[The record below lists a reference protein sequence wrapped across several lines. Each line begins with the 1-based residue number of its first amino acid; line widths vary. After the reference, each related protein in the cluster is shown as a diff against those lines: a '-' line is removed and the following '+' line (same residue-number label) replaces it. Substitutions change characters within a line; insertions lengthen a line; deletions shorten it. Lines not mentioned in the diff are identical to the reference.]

1 MKKFQPMKKYTLSV
15 LLALIASLTFAQD
28 LSYYLPKGYTYN
40 PAIPT
45 PKQVLGY
52 EVGEW
57 HVTHDQLVIYMKAVA
72 EASDR
77 VIFEETGRSYE
88 KRPQTL
94 LTITAPAN
102 LAKLDQIK
110 AERAKL
116 REPGASVNIQNIPVV
131 MFMGYSVHGN
141 EPSGANASLLAAYH
155 FAAANE
161 IASELENII
170 LLLDPAINPD
180 GLNRFASWVNSH
192 KAYVMNGDPAQR
204 ELNEAWPRG
213 RTNHYWF
220 DLNRDWLPVQHPES
234 RNRVRV
240 FQSWLPN
247 IHLDFHE
254 MGTNSTFFFQPG
266 VEARVHPL
274 TPKKNFELT
283 SKIGTYHA
291 KALDEIGSLYFT
303 KENYDDFYYGKGSTY
318 PDVQGSIGILFE
330 QASSRG
336 HLQESANGMLSFP
349 FTIRNQ
355 FTANLSS
362 YQAAKEMRVELNQW
376 MKDFY
381 NEIKNETTADINKA
395 YIFGAKE
402 DDARSYHLADLILQ
416 HNIQVFALNENIT
429 VNGQEFKKETSY
441 IVPADQPQYR
451 LIKAMFET
459 RTTFEDSLFYDISAW
474 TYPMAFGLDYMALNS
489 RILNLASVR
498 QVEKNSL
505 QLAPGKV
512 LGEAGAYQYAME
524 WTDYYAPKAAYQL
537 LKAGF
542 LVRVTNAEFST
553 PEGKTFRR
561 GTILIDKGE
570 SGMDHAAFFAK
581 LQEIA
586 QFAHVDIHAISTGY
600 TTGINMGSTYISKL
614 ETPSVALLV
623 DGGVDSYEAG
633 EIWHLLDQRMQMP
646 VTLLPME
653 SVAGANLSRYN
664 VILMA
669 DGNYGRLGQSG
680 ANALKNWVSQGNTL
694 VAKGGALRW
703 LAQNEIGKFSF
714 REVQNAEKGLQKS
727 YADYENAT
735 GSKQTFGA
743 IFKGK
748 LDITHPVGYG
758 YTDSDIH
765 TFRNDNFFLEPSEN
779 PYANPLVYTANPL
792 ASGYL
797 HPSNLPGV
805 QESAVIRVSS
815 QGRGRI
821 IGFADNPNF
830 RAFWFGTNKLFMNS
844 IFFGQ
849 IISGGTAR

>member
-1 MKKFQPMKKYTLSV
+1 MRRFSLV
-15 LLALIASLTFAQD
+15 FLLALVANFSWAQD

-40 PAIPT
+40 PKVPT

-57 HVTHDQLVIYMKAVA
+57 HVTHDQLVTYMKAVA
-72 EASDR
+72 AASDR
-77 VIFEETGRSYE
+77 VKFEETGRSYE

-94 LTITAPAN
+94 LTITSPAN
-102 LAKLDQIK
+102 LGKLDQIK
-110 AERAKL
+110 ADRAKL
-116 REPGASVNIQNIPVV
+116 REPGASVNIQNMPVV

-141 EPSGANASLLAAYH
+141 EPSGANAALVAAYH

-161 IASELENII
+161 IATELENIV

-192 KAYVMNGDPAQR
+192 KAYIMNGDPAQR

-234 RNRVRV
+234 RNRVKV

-266 VEARVHPL
+266 VPSRVHPL

-283 SKIGTYHA
+283 EKIGTYHA
-291 KALDEIGSLYFT
+291 KALDQIGSLYYNQ
-303 KENYDDFYYGKGSTY
+303 ENYDDFYYGKGSTY

-381 NEIKNETTADINKA
+381 TEIKNETTADVNKA
-395 YIFGAKE
+395 YIFGAKQ
-402 DDARSYHLADLILQ
+402 DDARSFHLADLILQ
-416 HNIQVFALNENIT
+416 HDIKVFALKEDIT
-429 VNGQEFKKETSY
+429 VNGKQFKKETSY

-459 RTTFEDSLFYDISAW
+459 RTTFQDSLFYDISAW
-474 TYPMAFGLDYMALNS
+474 TYPMAFHLDFVALNS
-489 RILNLASVR
+489 KILNLASVS
-498 QVEKNSL
+498 QVDKNNFA
-505 QLAPGKV
+505 QAPGKV
-512 LGEAGAYQYAME
+512 IGQPGAYQYAME

-542 LVRVTNAEFST
+542 LVRVSNAEFST
-553 PEGKTFRR
+553 AEGKTFGR
-561 GTILIDKGE
+561 GTLLIDKGE
-570 SGMDHAAFFAK
+570 SGMDNQSFFAK
-581 LQEIA
+581 LHEIA
-586 QFAHVDIHAISTGY
+586 QGSNVDIHALTTGY
-600 TTGINMGSTYISKL
+600 TSGANLGSTFMAPLK
-614 ETPSVALLV
+614 TPTIALLV
-623 DGGVDSYEAG
+623 DGGVDSGEAG
-633 EIWHLLDQRMQMP
+633 EIWHLLDQRMKMP
-646 VTLLPME
+646 VTLLPLDA
-653 SVAGANLSRYN
+653 VASSNLARYN

-669 DGNYGRLGQSG
+669 DGSFSRLGQAG
-680 ANALKNWVSQGNTL
+680 AAALKNWVSQGNTL

-703 LAQNEIGKFSF
+703 LAQNEIGNFTF
-714 REVQNAEKGLQKS
+714 RTVDNEEKGLQKS
-727 YADYENAT
+727 YADFENAT

-743 IFKGK
+743 IFKAN
-748 LDITHPVGYG
+748 LDTTHPIGYG
-758 YTDSDIH
+758 YTEKEIY
-765 TFRNDNFFLEPSEN
+765 TFRNDNFFLEPSAN

-805 QESAVIRVSS
+805 KESAVIRVSG

-849 IISGGTAR
+849 VIDGGTTR

>member
-1 MKKFQPMKKYTLSV
+1 MKKYTLTV
-15 LLALIASLTFAQD
+15 LLALVTLLSFGQD

-40 PAIPT
+40 PAVPT
-45 PKQVLGY
+45 PKDVLGY

-57 HVTHDQLVIYMKAVA
+57 HVTHDQLVMYMKAVA
-72 EASDR
+72 AASDR
-77 VIFEETGRSYE
+77 VKFEETGRSYE

-94 LTITAPAN
+94 LTITSPSN
-102 LAKLDQIK
+102 LGKLDQIK

-116 REPGASVNIQNIPVV
+116 RVPGSSVDIQNMPVV

-141 EPSGANASLLAAYH
+141 EPSGANAALVAAYH

-161 IASELENII
+161 IAADLENIV

-234 RNRVRV
+234 RNRVKV

-266 VEARVHPL
+266 VPSRVHPL

-283 SKIGTYHA
+283 EKIGTYHA
-291 KALDEIGSLYFT
+291 KALDQIGSLYYNQ
-303 KENYDDFYYGKGSTY
+303 ENYDDFYYGKGSTY

-362 YQAAKEMRVELNQW
+362 FQAAKEMRVELNQW

-381 NEIKNETTADINKA
+381 TEIKNETTADVNKA

-416 HNIQVFALNENIT
+416 HDIKVFALNENIT
-429 VNGQEFKKETSY
+429 VNGKEFQKETSY

-459 RTTFEDSLFYDISAW
+459 RTTFQDSLFYDISAW
-474 TYPMAFGLDYMALNS
+474 TYPMAFHLDFMALNS
-489 RILNLASVR
+489 RILNLASVTEVNKSNFA
-498 QVEKNSL
+498 Q
-505 QLAPGKV
+505 APGKV
-512 LGEAGAYQYAME
+512 IGQAGAYQYALE

-542 LVRVTNAEFST
+542 LVRVSNTEFST
-553 PEGKTFRR
+553 AEGKTFGR

-570 SGMDHAAFFAK
+570 SELDNQAFFAK

-586 QFAHVDIHAISTGY
+586 QAAHVDIHALTTGY
-600 TTGINMGSTYISKL
+600 TAGANLGSTFM
-614 ETPSVALLV
+614 TPLKTPNVALLV
-623 DGGVDSYEAG
+623 DGGVDSGEAG
-633 EIWHLLDQRMQMP
+633 EIWHLLDQRMKMP
-646 VTLLPME
+646 VTLLPIDA
-653 SVAGANLSRYN
+653 VAGANLARYN

-669 DGNYGRLGQSG
+669 DGNYGRLGQAG
-680 ANALKNWVSQGNTL
+680 ATAIKNWVSQGNTL
-694 VAKGGALRW
+694 VAKGGAIRW
-703 LAQNEIGKFSF
+703 LIQNEIGNFALRS
-714 REVQNAEKGLQKS
+714 VDNSEKGLQKS
-727 YADYENAT
+727 YADFENAT
-735 GSKQTFGA
+735 GAKGTFGA
-743 IFKGK
+743 IFKAN
-748 LDITHPVGYG
+748 LDTTHPVGYG
-758 YTDSDIH
+758 YQEKEIF
-765 TFRNDNFFLEPSEN
+765 TFRNDNFFLEPSAN
-779 PYANPLVYTANPL
+779 PYANPLVYTADPL

-805 QESAVIRVSS
+805 KESAVIRISG

-821 IGFADNPNF
+821 IGFADNMNF
-830 RAFWFGTNKLFMNS
+830 RAFWFGTNKLFMNA

-849 IISGGTAR
+849 VIDGGTTR

>member
-1 MKKFQPMKKYTLSV
+1 MKKFTLSV
-15 LLALIASLTFAQD
+15 LLALVASLTFAQD

-57 HVTHDQLVIYMKAVA
+57 HVTHDQLVMYMKAVA
-72 EASDR
+72 AASDR

-94 LTITAPAN
+94 LTITSPSN
-102 LAKLDQIK
+102 LSKLDQIK
-110 AERAKL
+110 ADRAKL
-116 REPGASVNIQNIPVV
+116 REPGASVNIQNMPVV

-161 IASELENII
+161 IAGELENII

-291 KALDEIGSLYFT
+291 KALDQIGSLYFT

-336 HLQESANGMLSFP
+336 HLQESDNGMLSFP

-381 NEIKNETTADINKA
+381 NEIKNETTADVNKA

-402 DDARSYHLADLILQ
+402 DDARSFHLADLILQ
-416 HNIQVFALNENIT
+416 HNIKVFALNEDIT
-429 VNGQEFKKETSY
+429 VNGKEFKKETSY

-459 RTTFEDSLFYDISAW
+459 RTTFQDSLFYDISAW

-489 RILNLASVR
+489 RILNLASVK

-505 QLAPGKV
+505 AMAPGKV
-512 LGEAGAYQYAME
+512 IGTSGAYQYAME

-542 LVRVTNAEFST
+542 LVRVTNAEFTT

-570 SGMDHAAFFAK
+570 SGMDNAAFFSK

-600 TTGINMGSTYISKL
+600 TSGINMGSTYISKL
-614 ETPSVALLV
+614 DTPSIALLV

-646 VTLLPME
+646 VTLLPLE

-669 DGNYGRLGQSG
+669 DGNYGKLGQSG
-680 ANALKNWVSQGNTL
+680 ANALKAWVSQGNTL

-703 LAQNEIGKFSF
+703 LAQNEIGKFTF
-714 REVQNAEKGLQKS
+714 REIDSKEKGLQKS
-727 YADYENAT
+727 YADYENAS

-743 IFKGK
+743 IFQGK

-758 YTDSDIH
+758 YTDSGIF

-805 QESAVIRVSS
+805 KESAVIRISS

>member
-1 MKKFQPMKKYTLSV
+1 MKKYTLSV
-15 LLALIASLTFAQD
+15 LLALFITATFAQD
-28 LSYYLPKGYTYN
+28 LNYYLPKGYTYN

-57 HVTHDQLVIYMKAVA
+57 HVTHDQLVMYMKAVA

-94 LTITAPAN
+94 LTITSPRN
-102 LAKLDQIK
+102 LTKLDQIK
-110 AERAKL
+110 ADRAKL
-116 REPGASVNIQNIPVV
+116 RDPGATVNIQNMPVV

-141 EPSGANASLLAAYH
+141 EPSGANASLVAAYH

-161 IASELENII
+161 ISADLENIV

-192 KAYVMNGDPAQR
+192 KAYILNGDPAQR

-266 VEARVHPL
+266 VPSRMHPL
-274 TPKKNFELT
+274 TPAKNFELT
-283 SKIGTYHA
+283 EKIGTYHA
-291 KALDEIGSLYFT
+291 KALDQIGSLYYNQ
-303 KENYDDFYYGKGSTY
+303 ENYDDFYYGKGSTY

-381 NEIKNETTADINKA
+381 KGIKTETDADANKA
-395 YIFGAKE
+395 YIFGAKD
-402 DDARSYHLADLILQ
+402 DDARSFHLADLILQ
-416 HNIQVFALNENIT
+416 HDIKVFSLNENIT
-429 VNGQEFKKETSY
+429 INGQEFKKESSY

-459 RTTFEDSLFYDISAW
+459 RTSFQDSLFYDISAW
-474 TYPMAFGLDYMALNS
+474 TYPMAFDLDFMALNS
-489 RILNLASVR
+489 KILNLASVK
-498 QVEKNSL
+498 QVNKSDFSL
-505 QLAPGKV
+505 TPGKV
-512 LGEAGAYQYAME
+512 IGDAGAYQYALE

-542 LVRVTNAEFST
+542 LVRVSNAEFTT
-553 PEGKTFRR
+553 PEGKTFGR

-570 SGMDHAAFFAK
+570 TGMDNQAFFAK
-581 LQEIA
+581 LKEVA
-586 QFAHVDIHAISTGY
+586 LFAHVDIHAISTGY
-600 TTGINMGSTYISKL
+600 TSGVNMGSTFIAPLK
-614 ETPSVALLV
+614 TPQIALLV
-623 DGGVDSYEAG
+623 DGGVDSGEAG
-633 EIWHLLDQRMQMP
+633 EIWHLLDQRMHMP
-646 VTLLPME
+646 VTLLPVS
-653 SVAGANLSRYN
+653 SVTMTNLDRYN

-669 DGNYGRLGQSG
+669 DGNYNSLGKVG
-680 ANALKNWVSQGNTL
+680 AEKLKEWTSKGGTI
-694 VAKGGALRW
+694 VAKGGALRF
-703 LAQNEIGKFSF
+703 LAQNEIGNFTF
-714 REVQNAEKGLQKS
+714 RTVENQEKGLQKS
-727 YADYENAT
+727 YANFENAT
-735 GSKQTFGA
+735 GAKGTFGA
-743 IFKGK
+743 IFKAN
-748 LDITHPVGYG
+748 LDVTHPIGYG
-758 YTDSDIH
+758 YSKKEVY
-765 TFRNDNFFLEPSEN
+765 TFRNDNFFMEVSPN
-779 PYANPLVYTANPL
+779 PYANPLVYTDKPL

-797 HPSNLPGV
+797 HPSNLPGI
-805 QESAVIRVSS
+805 QNGSVIRISGV
-815 QGRGRI
+815 GRGRI
-821 IGFADNPNF
+821 VGFADNPNF

-849 IISGGTAR
+849 VIDGGTAR

>member
-1 MKKFQPMKKYTLSV
+1 MKKYTFAV
-15 LLALIASLTFAQD
+15 LLALFSTLSFAQD
-28 LSYYLPKGYTYN
+28 LSYYLPSGYTYN

-57 HVTHDQLVIYMKAVA
+57 HVTHDQLVMYMKAVA

-94 LTITAPAN
+94 LTITSPSN
-102 LAKLDQIK
+102 LTKLDQIK
-110 AERAKL
+110 AERVKL
-116 REPGASVNIQNIPVV
+116 RDPAASLAIDKMPVV
-131 MFMGYSVHGN
+131 MYMGYSVHGN

-161 IASELENII
+161 ISADLDNII

-192 KAYVMNGDPAQR
+192 KAFNMNGDPAGR
-204 ELNEAWPRG
+204 EYNEAWPRG

-266 VEARVHPL
+266 VPARMHPL
-274 TPKKNFELT
+274 TPAKNFELT
-283 SKIGTYHA
+283 EKIGTYHA
-291 KALDEIGSLYFT
+291 KALDAIGSLYYNQ
-303 KENYDDFYYGKGSTY
+303 ENYDDFYYGKGSTY

-381 NEIKNETTADINKA
+381 KGIKTETDTDTNKA
-395 YIFGAKE
+395 YIFGAKD
-402 DDARSYHLADLILQ
+402 DDARSFHLADLILQ
-416 HNIQVFALNENIT
+416 HDIKVFALNENIT
-429 VNGQEFKKETSY
+429 LNGQEFKKETSY

-459 RTTFEDSLFYDISAW
+459 RTTFQDSLFYDISAW
-474 TYPMAFGLDYMALNS
+474 TYPMAFHLDFMALNS
-489 RILNLASVR
+489 RILNLASVK
-498 QVEKNSL
+498 QIDKSNFE
-505 QLAPGKV
+505 LAPGQV
-512 LGEAGAYQYAME
+512 IGEAGAYQYAME
-524 WTDYYAPKAAYQL
+524 WTDYYAPKAAYKL

-542 LVRVTNAEFST
+542 LVRVSNAEFTT
-553 PEGKTFRR
+553 PEGKKFGR

-570 SGMDHAAFFAK
+570 TGLDNQAFFAK
-581 LQEIA
+581 LQEVA
-586 QFAHVDIHAISTGY
+586 TSAHVDIHAISTGY
-600 TTGINMGSTYISKL
+600 TGGANMGSTFMAPLK
-614 ETPSVALLV
+614 TPQIALLV
-623 DGGVDSYEAG
+623 DGGVDSGEAG

-646 VTLLPME
+646 VTLLPVG
-653 SVAGANLSRYN
+653 SVTSVNLDRYN

-669 DGNYGRLGQSG
+669 DGNYNSLGKMG
-680 ANALKNWVSQGNTL
+680 AEKLKDWTSKGGTL
-694 VAKGGALRW
+694 VAKGGALRF
-703 LAQNEIGKFSF
+703 LSANEIGNFTF
-714 REVQNAEKGLQKS
+714 RTVDNAEKGVQKS
-727 YADYENAT
+727 YANFENAT
-735 GSKQTFGA
+735 GAKGTFGA
-743 IFKGK
+743 IFKAN
-748 LDITHPVGYG
+748 LDVTHPIGYG
-758 YTDSDIH
+758 YSQKEIY
-765 TFRNDNFFLEPSEN
+765 TFRNDNFFMEVSPN
-779 PYANPLVYTANPL
+779 PYANPLVYTADPL

-797 HPSNLPGV
+797 HPSNLPGI
-805 QESAVIRVSS
+805 QNGSVIRISGV
-815 QGRGRI
+815 GRGRI
-821 IGFADNPNF
+821 VGFADNPNF

-849 IISGGTAR
+849 VIDGATAR

>member
-1 MKKFQPMKKYTLSV
+1 MKRSLILLCLTLLYS
-15 LLALIASLTFAQD
+15 ASYAQVD
-28 LSYYLPKGYTYN
+28 MSYYLPEGYTYN
-40 PAIPT
+40 PDIPT
-45 PKQVLGY
+45 PKEVLGY

-57 HVTHDQLVIYMKAVA
+57 HVTHDQLVMYMKAVA

-94 LTITAPAN
+94 LTITSPEN
-102 LAKLDQIK
+102 LGRLDQIK
-110 AERAKL
+110 ADRKKL
-116 REPGASVNIQNIPVV
+116 RLPNASVDIASMPVV

-161 IASELENII
+161 IESELENIV

-192 KAYVMNGDPAQR
+192 KAYNLNGDPNGR
-204 ELNEAWPRG
+204 EYNEAWPRG

-234 RNRVRV
+234 RNRVKV
-240 FQSWLPN
+240 YQSWLPN

-266 VEARVHPL
+266 EPSRTHPL
-274 TPKKNFELT
+274 TPERNFELT
-283 SKIGTYHA
+283 EKIGRYHA
-291 KALDEIGSLYFT
+291 KALDKIGSLYYNQ
-303 KENYDDFYYGKGSTY
+303 ENYDDFYYGKGSTY

-362 YQAAKEMRVELNQW
+362 YEAAKEMRVELNQF

-381 NEIKNETTADINKA
+381 TEIKNETDADVNKA
-395 YIFGAKE
+395 YIFGSAE
-402 DDARSYHLADLILQ
+402 DDARSFHLADLILQ
-416 HNIQVFALNENIT
+416 HDIKVYSLKEDIS
-429 VNGQEFKKETSY
+429 VNGRQFKSENSY

-459 RTTFEDSLFYDISAW
+459 RTEFQDSLFYDISAW
-474 TYPMAFGLDYMALNS
+474 TYPMAFNLDYMALNS
-489 RILNLASVR
+489 RILNLANVEEITKEDFSLVPG
-498 QVEKNSL
+498 QV
-505 QLAPGKV
+505 V
-512 LGEAGAYQYAME
+512 GEAGAYQYAME

-537 LKAGF
+537 LEEGF
-542 LVRVTNAEFST
+542 RVRVANAPFST
-553 PEGKTFRR
+553 PEGKEFGR

-570 SGMDHAAFFAK
+570 TSHSDQAFFQK

-586 QFAHVDIHAISTGY
+586 RQSTVDIHAISTGY
-600 TTGINMGSTYISKL
+600 TAGINMGSTFISPL
-614 ETPSVALLV
+614 TTPKIALLV

-633 EIWHLLDQRMQMP
+633 EIWHLLDQRYEMP
-646 VTLLPME
+646 VTLLPMDRVSS
-653 SVAGANLSRYN
+653 SVIDRYN
-664 VILMA
+664 VILMP
-669 DGNYGRLGQSG
+669 DGRYNGLGKSG
-680 ANALKNWVSQGNTL
+680 AEAIKTWVSRGNTL
-694 VAKGGALRW
+694 IAKGGALRW
-703 LAQNEIGKFSF
+703 LAQSEIADIKFRS
-714 REVQNAEKGLQKS
+714 VDNDEKGLQKP
-727 YADYENAT
+727 YEIYRDAT
-735 GSKQTFGA
+735 GAKVTGGA
-743 IFKGK
+743 IFNAK
-748 LDITHPVGYG
+748 LDLTHPIGYG
-758 YTDSDIH
+758 YTDSAIH
-765 TFRNDNFFLEPSEN
+765 TFRNDNLFVEPSTN
-779 PYANPLVYTANPL
+779 PYANPLVYTDSPL

-797 HPSNLPGV
+797 HPSNVPGL
-805 QESAVIRVSS
+805 QNGSVIQVAGVGGGRVVA
-815 QGRGRI
+815 
-821 IGFADNPNF
+821 FADNMNF
-830 RAFWFGTNKLFMNS
+830 RAFWFGTNKLYMNA

-849 IISGGTAR
+849 VINGGTTR

>member
-1 MKKFQPMKKYTLSV
+1 MNKYTLAV
-15 LLALIASLTFAQD
+15 LLALLTTLTFGQD

-40 PAIPT
+40 PTIPT

-52 EVGEW
+52 EIGEW
-57 HVTHDQLVIYMKAVA
+57 HVTHDQLVMYMKAVA

-88 KRPQTL
+88 RRPQTL
-94 LTITAPAN
+94 LTITSPTN
-102 LAKLDQIK
+102 LTKLDQIK

-116 REPGASVNIQNIPVV
+116 RDPDASVSIDKMPVV

-141 EPSGANASLLAAYH
+141 EPSGANASLVAAYH

-161 IASELENII
+161 ISADLENII

-192 KAYVMNGDPAQR
+192 KAFTMNGDPEGR
-204 ELNEAWPRG
+204 EYNEAWPRG

-234 RNRVRV
+234 RNRVKV

-266 VEARVHPL
+266 VPARMHPL
-274 TPKKNFELT
+274 TPDKNFELT
-283 SKIGTYHA
+283 EKIGTYHA
-291 KALDEIGSLYFT
+291 KALDQIGSLYYNQ
-303 KENYDDFYYGKGSTY
+303 ENYDDFYYGKGSTY

-381 NEIKNETTADINKA
+381 TGIKTETDADVNKA

-402 DDARSYHLADLILQ
+402 DDARSFHLADLILQ
-416 HNIQVFALNENIT
+416 HDIKVFSLNETIT
-429 VNGQEFKKETSY
+429 VNGKEFKKETSY

-459 RTTFEDSLFYDISAW
+459 RTTFQDSLFYDISAW
-474 TYPMAFGLDYMALNS
+474 TYPMAFHLDYMALNS
-489 RILNLASVR
+489 KILNLANVK
-498 QVEKNSL
+498 QVDKSNFAL
-505 QLAPGKV
+505 TPGKV
-512 LGEAGAYQYAME
+512 VGNAGAYQYAME

-542 LVRVTNAEFST
+542 LVRVSNKEFST
-553 PEGKTFRR
+553 AAGKIYGR
-561 GTILIDKGE
+561 GTLLIDKGD
-570 SGMDHAAFFAK
+570 SGLDNQAFFAK

-586 QFAHVDIHAISTGY
+586 AEAHVDIHGLTTGY
-600 TTGINMGSTYISKL
+600 TSGANLGSTFMAPLK
-614 ETPSVALLV
+614 TPQIALLV
-623 DGGVDSYEAG
+623 DGGVDSGEAG
-633 EIWHLLDQRMQMP
+633 EIWHLLDQRMKMP
-646 VTLLPME
+646 VTLIPVG
-653 SVAGANLSRYN
+653 SISNANLDRYN

-669 DGNYGRLGQSG
+669 DGNYNSLGKAG
-680 ANALKNWVSQGNTL
+680 AEKLKEWTSKGGTL
-694 VAKGGALRW
+694 VAKGGALRY
-703 LAQNEIGKFSF
+703 LSQNEIGNFTF
-714 REVQNAEKGLQKS
+714 RTVDNAEKGLQKS
-727 YADYENAT
+727 YADFENAT
-735 GSKQTFGA
+735 GAKGTFGA
-743 IFKGK
+743 IFKAN
-748 LDITHPVGYG
+748 LDTTHPIGYG
-758 YTDSDIH
+758 YSEKEIY
-765 TFRNDNFFLEPSEN
+765 TFRNDNFFMEVSPN
-779 PYANPLVYTANPL
+779 PYANPLVYTADPL

-797 HPSNLPGV
+797 HPSNLPGI
-805 QESAVIRVSS
+805 QNGSVIRISRVGS
-815 QGRGRI
+815 GRI
-821 IGFADNPNF
+821 VGFADNPNF

-849 IISGGTAR
+849 VIDVATAR

>member
-1 MKKFQPMKKYTLSV
+1 MKKYLFAV
-15 LLALIASLTFAQD
+15 LLALITSLSFAQD
-28 LSYYLPKGYTYN
+28 LSYYLPQGYTYN

-57 HVTHDQLVIYMKAVA
+57 HVTHDQLVMYMKAVA
-72 EASDR
+72 ETSDR

-94 LTITAPAN
+94 LTITSPAN
-102 LAKLDQIK
+102 LTKLDQIK
-110 AERAKL
+110 ADRAKL
-116 REPGASVNIQNIPVV
+116 RDPSATVAVQNMPVV

-141 EPSGANASLLAAYH
+141 EPSGANAALVAAYH

-161 IASELENII
+161 ISADLENIV

-192 KAYVMNGDPAQR
+192 KAYNLNGDPAQR

-234 RNRVRV
+234 RNRVKV

-266 VEARVHPL
+266 VPARMHPL
-274 TPKKNFELT
+274 TPAKNFELT
-283 SKIGTYHA
+283 EKIGTYHA
-291 KALDEIGSLYFT
+291 KALDQIGSLYYNQ
-303 KENYDDFYYGKGSTY
+303 ENYDDFYYGKGSTY

-336 HLQESANGMLSFP
+336 HLQESSNGMLSFP

-362 YQAAKEMRVELNQW
+362 FQAAKEMRVELNQW

-381 NEIKNETTADINKA
+381 TEIKKETDADVNKA
-395 YIFGAKE
+395 YIFGAKN
-402 DDARSYHLADLILQ
+402 DDARSFHLADLILQ
-416 HNIQVFALNENIT
+416 HDIKVFALKEDIT
-429 VNGQEFKKETSY
+429 VNGQQYKKETSY

-459 RTTFEDSLFYDISAW
+459 RTTFQDSLFYDISAW
-474 TYPMAFGLDYMALNS
+474 TYPMAFHLDFMALNS
-489 RILNLASVR
+489 KILNLASVQ
-498 QVEKNSL
+498 QVDKNSFK
-505 QLAPGKV
+505 LAPGKV
-512 LGEAGAYQYAME
+512 IGNAGAYQYAME
-524 WTDYYAPKAAYQL
+524 WTDYYSPKAAYQL

-542 LVRVTNAEFST
+542 LVRVANTEFST
-553 PEGKTFRR
+553 SEGKTFGR

-570 SGMDHAAFFAK
+570 SGLDDQAFFAK

-586 QFAHVDIHAISTGY
+586 IAAHVDIHALTTGY
-600 TTGINMGSTYISKL
+600 TGGANLGSTFM
-614 ETPSVALLV
+614 TPLQTPQIALLV
-623 DGGVDSYEAG
+623 DGGVDSGEAG

-646 VTLLPME
+646 VTLLPVG
-653 SVAGANLSRYN
+653 SVTMANLDRYN

-669 DGNYGRLGQSG
+669 DGSYNSLGKPG
-680 ANALKNWVSQGNTL
+680 ADKLKEWTSKGGTL

-703 LAQNEIGKFSF
+703 LAQNEIGNFTF
-714 REVQNAEKGLQKS
+714 RTVDNAEKGVQKS
-727 YADYENAT
+727 YADFENAT
-735 GSKQTFGA
+735 GAKGTFGA
-743 IFKGK
+743 IFKAN
-748 LDITHPVGYG
+748 LDVTHPIGYG
-758 YTDSDIH
+758 YSDKEIY
-765 TFRNDNFFLEPSEN
+765 TFRNDNFFMEVSPN
-779 PYANPLVYTANPL
+779 PYANPLVYTENPL

-797 HPSNLPGV
+797 HPSNLAGI
-805 QESAVIRVSS
+805 QNGSVIRISGV
-815 QGRGRI
+815 GRGRI
-821 IGFADNPNF
+821 VGFADNPNF

-849 IISGGTAR
+849 VIDGGTAR

>member
-1 MKKFQPMKKYTLSV
+1 MKKYTLTV
-15 LLALIASLTFAQD
+15 LLALVTLLSFGQD

-40 PAIPT
+40 PAVPT
-45 PKQVLGY
+45 PKDVLGY

-57 HVTHDQLVIYMKAVA
+57 HVTHDQLVMYMKAVA
-72 EASDR
+72 AASDR
-77 VIFEETGRSYE
+77 VKFEETGRSYE

-94 LTITAPAN
+94 LTITSPAN
-102 LAKLDQIK
+102 LGKLDQIK

-116 REPGASVNIQNIPVV
+116 RVPGSSVDIQNMPVV

-141 EPSGANASLLAAYH
+141 EPSGANAALVAAYH

-161 IASELENII
+161 IAADLENIV

-234 RNRVRV
+234 RNRVKV

-266 VEARVHPL
+266 VPSRVHPL

-283 SKIGTYHA
+283 EKIGTYHA
-291 KALDEIGSLYFT
+291 KALDQIGSLYYNQ
-303 KENYDDFYYGKGSTY
+303 ENYDDFYYGKGSTY

-362 YQAAKEMRVELNQW
+362 FQAAKEMRVELNQW

-381 NEIKNETTADINKA
+381 TEIKNETTADVNKA

-416 HNIQVFALNENIT
+416 HDIKVFALNENIT
-429 VNGQEFKKETSY
+429 VNGKEFQKETSY

-459 RTTFEDSLFYDISAW
+459 RTTFQDSLFYDISAW
-474 TYPMAFGLDYMALNS
+474 TYPMAFHLDFMALNS
-489 RILNLASVR
+489 RILNLASVTEVNKSNFA
-498 QVEKNSL
+498 Q
-505 QLAPGKV
+505 APGKV
-512 LGEAGAYQYAME
+512 IGQAGAYQYALE

-542 LVRVTNAEFST
+542 LVRVSNTEFST
-553 PEGKTFRR
+553 AEGKTFGR

-570 SGMDHAAFFAK
+570 SELDNQAFFAK

-586 QFAHVDIHAISTGY
+586 QAAHVDIHALTTGY
-600 TTGINMGSTYISKL
+600 TAGANLGSTFM
-614 ETPSVALLV
+614 TPLKTPNVALLV
-623 DGGVDSYEAG
+623 DGGVDSGEAG
-633 EIWHLLDQRMQMP
+633 EIWHLLDQRMKMP
-646 VTLLPME
+646 ITLLPIDA
-653 SVAGANLSRYN
+653 VAGANLARYN

-669 DGNYGRLGQSG
+669 DGNYGRLGQAG
-680 ANALKNWVSQGNTL
+680 ATAIKNWVSQGNTL
-694 VAKGGALRW
+694 VAKGGAIRW
-703 LAQNEIGKFSF
+703 LIQNEIGNFALRS
-714 REVQNAEKGLQKS
+714 VDNSEKGLQKS
-727 YADYENAT
+727 YADFENAT
-735 GSKQTFGA
+735 GAKGTFGA
-743 IFKGK
+743 IFKAN
-748 LDITHPVGYG
+748 LDTTHPVGYG
-758 YTDSDIH
+758 YQEKEIF
-765 TFRNDNFFLEPSEN
+765 TFRNDNFFLEPSAN
-779 PYANPLVYTANPL
+779 PYANPLVYTADPL

-805 QESAVIRVSS
+805 KESAVIRVSG

-821 IGFADNPNF
+821 IGFADNMNF
-830 RAFWFGTNKLFMNS
+830 RAFWFGTNKLFMNA

-849 IISGGTAR
+849 VIDGGTTR

>member
-1 MKKFQPMKKYTLSV
+1 MKKFIFSV
-15 LLALIASLTFAQD
+15 LLALFTSLTFAQD

-57 HVTHDQLVIYMKAVA
+57 HVTHDQLVMYMKAVA

-94 LTITAPAN
+94 LTITSPNN
-102 LAKLDQIK
+102 LTKLDQIK
-110 AERAKL
+110 AERTKL
-116 REPGASVNIQNIPVV
+116 RIPGESVAIEKMPVV

-141 EPSGANASLLAAYH
+141 EPSGANASLVAAYH

-161 IASELENII
+161 IAAELEDII

-192 KAYVMNGDPAQR
+192 KAYIMNGDPAQR

-266 VEARVHPL
+266 VPSRMHPL
-274 TPKKNFELT
+274 TPDKNFELT
-283 SKIGTYHA
+283 EKIGTYHA
-291 KALDEIGSLYFT
+291 KALDQIGSLYYNQ
-303 KENYDDFYYGKGSTY
+303 ENYDDFYYGKGSTY

-349 FTIRNQ
+349 FTIKNQ

-381 NEIKNETTADINKA
+381 SEIKTETTADVNKA
-395 YIFGAKE
+395 YIFGAKN

-416 HNIQVFALNENIT
+416 HDIKVFALNENIT

-459 RTTFEDSLFYDISAW
+459 RTIFKDSLFYDISAW
-474 TYPMAFGLDYMALNS
+474 TYPMAFDLDYMALNS
-489 RILNLASVR
+489 KILNLASVK
-498 QVEKNSL
+498 QVDKSDFT
-505 QLAPGKV
+505 LAPGNV
-512 LGEAGAYQYAME
+512 IGNAGAYQYALE

-542 LVRVTNAEFST
+542 LVRVSNTEFTTAERKIY
-553 PEGKTFRR
+553 GR

-570 SGMDHAAFFAK
+570 SGLDDQAFFAK
-581 LQEIA
+581 LNEIA
-586 QFAHVDIHAISTGY
+586 KEAHVDIHALTTGY
-600 TTGINMGSTYISKL
+600 TAGANLGSTFIVPLK
-614 ETPSVALLV
+614 TPQVALLV
-623 DGGVDSYEAG
+623 DGGVDSGEAG
-633 EIWHLLDQRMQMP
+633 EIWHLLDQRMKMP
-646 VTLLPME
+646 VTLLPVS
-653 SVAGANLSRYN
+653 SVNNANLDRYN
-664 VILMA
+664 VILMT
-669 DGNYGRLGQSG
+669 DGNYNSLGKMG
-680 ANALKNWVSQGNTL
+680 AEKLKEWTSKGGTL
-694 VAKGGALRW
+694 VAKGGALRF
-703 LAQNEIGKFSF
+703 LAQNEIGNFTF
-714 REVQNAEKGLQKS
+714 RTVDNSEKGLQKS
-727 YADYENAT
+727 YADFENAT
-735 GSKQTFGA
+735 GAKGTFGA
-743 IFKGK
+743 IFKAN
-748 LDITHPVGYG
+748 LDTTHPIGYG
-758 YTDSDIH
+758 YSKKELY
-765 TFRNDNFFLEPSEN
+765 TFRNDNFFMEVSPN
-779 PYANPLVYTANPL
+779 PYANPLVYTADPL

-797 HPSNLPGV
+797 HPSNLPGI
-805 QESAVIRVSS
+805 QNGSVIRVSGV
-815 QGRGRI
+815 GRGRI

-849 IISGGTAR
+849 VIDGGTAR

>member
-1 MKKFQPMKKYTLSV
+1 MKKYTLTV
-15 LLALIASLTFAQD
+15 LLALVTLLSFGQD

-40 PAIPT
+40 PAVPT
-45 PKQVLGY
+45 PKDVLGY

-57 HVTHDQLVIYMKAVA
+57 HVTHDQLVMYMKAVA
-72 EASDR
+72 AASDR
-77 VIFEETGRSYE
+77 VKFEETGRSYE

-94 LTITAPAN
+94 LTITSPAN
-102 LAKLDQIK
+102 LGKLDQIK

-116 REPGASVNIQNIPVV
+116 RVPGSSVDIQNMSVV

-141 EPSGANASLLAAYH
+141 EPSGANAALVAAYH

-161 IASELENII
+161 IAADLENIV

-234 RNRVRV
+234 RNRVKV

-266 VEARVHPL
+266 VPSRVHPL

-283 SKIGTYHA
+283 EKIGTYHA
-291 KALDEIGSLYFT
+291 KALDQIGSLYYNQ
-303 KENYDDFYYGKGSTY
+303 ENYDDFYYGKGSTY

-362 YQAAKEMRVELNQW
+362 FQAAKEMRVELNQW

-381 NEIKNETTADINKA
+381 TEIKNETTADVNKA

-416 HNIQVFALNENIT
+416 HDIKVFALNENIT
-429 VNGQEFKKETSY
+429 VNGKEFQKETSY

-459 RTTFEDSLFYDISAW
+459 RTTFQDSLFYDISAW
-474 TYPMAFGLDYMALNS
+474 TYPMAFHLDFMALNS
-489 RILNLASVR
+489 RILNLASVTEVNKSNFA
-498 QVEKNSL
+498 Q
-505 QLAPGKV
+505 APGKV
-512 LGEAGAYQYAME
+512 IGQAGAYQYALE

-542 LVRVTNAEFST
+542 LVRVSNTEFST
-553 PEGKTFRR
+553 AEGKTFGR

-570 SGMDHAAFFAK
+570 SELDNQAFFAK

-586 QFAHVDIHAISTGY
+586 QAAHVDIHALTTGY
-600 TTGINMGSTYISKL
+600 TAGANLGSTFM
-614 ETPSVALLV
+614 TPLKTPNVALLV
-623 DGGVDSYEAG
+623 DGGVDSGEAG
-633 EIWHLLDQRMQMP
+633 EIWHLLDQRMKMP
-646 VTLLPME
+646 ITLLPIDA
-653 SVAGANLSRYN
+653 VAGANLARYN

-669 DGNYGRLGQSG
+669 DGNYGRLGQAG
-680 ANALKNWVSQGNTL
+680 ATAIKNWVSQGNTL
-694 VAKGGALRW
+694 VAKGGAIRW
-703 LAQNEIGKFSF
+703 LIQNEIGNFALRS
-714 REVQNAEKGLQKS
+714 VDNSEKGLQKS
-727 YADYENAT
+727 YADFENAT
-735 GSKQTFGA
+735 GAKGTFGA
-743 IFKGK
+743 IFKAN
-748 LDITHPVGYG
+748 LDTTHPVGYG
-758 YTDSDIH
+758 YQEKEIF
-765 TFRNDNFFLEPSEN
+765 TFRNDNFFLEPSAN
-779 PYANPLVYTANPL
+779 PYANPLVYTADPL

-805 QESAVIRVSS
+805 KESAVIRVSG

-821 IGFADNPNF
+821 IGFADNMNF
-830 RAFWFGTNKLFMNS
+830 RAFWFGTNKLFMNA

-849 IISGGTAR
+849 VIDGGTTR

>member
-1 MKKFQPMKKYTLSV
+1 MKKYTLAV
-15 LLALIASLTFAQD
+15 LLALFATLTFAQD
-28 LSYYLPKGYTYN
+28 LSYYLPQGYTYN
-40 PAIPT
+40 PAVPT

-57 HVTHDQLVIYMKAVA
+57 HVTHDQLVSYMKAVA

-77 VIFEETGRSYE
+77 VVFEETGRSYE
-88 KRPQTL
+88 RRPQTL
-94 LTITAPAN
+94 LTITSPAN
-102 LAKLDQIK
+102 LGKLDQIK

-116 REPGASVNIQNIPVV
+116 RNPGASVSIENMPVV
-131 MFMGYSVHGN
+131 MYMGYSVHGN
-141 EPSGANASLLAAYH
+141 EPSGANAALVAAYH

-161 IASELENII
+161 IAADLENMV

-234 RNRVRV
+234 RNRVKV
-240 FQSWLPN
+240 FQAWLPN

-266 VEARVHPL
+266 VPARMHPL
-274 TPKKNFELT
+274 TPAKNFELT
-283 SKIGTYHA
+283 EKIGTYHA
-291 KALDEIGSLYFT
+291 KALDQIGSLYYNQ
-303 KENYDDFYYGKGSTY
+303 ENYDDFYYGKGSTY

-336 HLQESANGMLSFP
+336 HLAESVNGMLSFP

-381 NEIKNETTADINKA
+381 TEIKNETTADVNKA

-402 DDARSYHLADLILQ
+402 DEARSWHLADLILQ
-416 HNIQVFALNENIT
+416 HDIKVFAMNEDIT
-429 VNGQEFKKETSY
+429 VNGQQFKKESSY

-459 RTTFEDSLFYDISAW
+459 RTTFQDSLFYDISAW
-474 TYPMAFGLDYMALNS
+474 TYPMAFHLDFMALNS
-489 RILNLASVR
+489 KILNLASVT
-498 QVEKNSL
+498 QVNKANFA
-505 QLAPGKV
+505 LAPGKMV
-512 LGEAGAYQYAME
+512 GSAGAYQYALE
-524 WTDYYAPKAAYQL
+524 WTDYYSPKAAYQL

-542 LVRVTNAEFST
+542 LVRVANTEFTT
-553 PEGKTFRR
+553 PEGKTFGR

-570 SGMDHAAFFAK
+570 SGLDNQAFFTK
-581 LQEIA
+581 LEEIA
-586 QFAHVDIHAISTGY
+586 KSANVDIHAISTGY
-600 TTGINMGSTYISKL
+600 TGGANMGSTFMAPLK
-614 ETPSVALLV
+614 TPQIALLV
-623 DGGVDSYEAG
+623 DGGVDSGEAG
-633 EIWHLLDQRMQMP
+633 EIWHLLDQRMKMP
-646 VTLLPME
+646 VTLLPVG
-653 SVAGANLSRYN
+653 SVGMANLDRYN

-669 DGNYGRLGQSG
+669 DGNYGSLGKSG
-680 ANALKNWVSQGNTL
+680 AEKLKEWTSKGGTL
-694 VAKGGALRW
+694 VAKGGALRF
-703 LAQNEIGKFSF
+703 LAQNEIGSF
-714 REVQNAEKGLQKS
+714 TFRTVENEEKGIQKS
-727 YADYENAT
+727 YADFENAT
-735 GSKQTFGA
+735 GAKGTFGA
-743 IFKGK
+743 IFKAN
-748 LDITHPVGYG
+748 LDLTHPIGYG
-758 YTDSDIH
+758 YTEKEIF
-765 TFRNDNFFLEPSEN
+765 TFRNDNFFMEVSPN
-779 PYANPLVYTANPL
+779 PYANPLVYTADPL

-797 HPSNLPGV
+797 HPSNLSGI
-805 QESAVIRVSS
+805 QNGNVIRVSRVGS
-815 QGRGRI
+815 GRI

-849 IISGGTAR
+849 VIDGGTAR

>member
-1 MKKFQPMKKYTLSV
+1 MRRFSFV
-15 LLALIASLTFAQD
+15 FLLALLANLSWAQD

-40 PAIPT
+40 PSVPT

-57 HVTHDQLVIYMKAVA
+57 HVTHDQLVMYMKAVA
-72 EASDR
+72 AASDR
-77 VIFEETGRSYE
+77 VKFEETGRSYE

-94 LTITAPAN
+94 LTITSPSN
-102 LAKLDQIK
+102 LGKLDQIK

-116 REPGASVNIQNIPVV
+116 REPGSSVNIQNMPVV

-161 IASELENII
+161 IAADLENIV

-234 RNRVRV
+234 RNRVKV

-266 VEARVHPL
+266 VPSRVHPL

-283 SKIGTYHA
+283 EKIGTYHA
-291 KALDEIGSLYFT
+291 KALDQIGSLYYNQ
-303 KENYDDFYYGKGSTY
+303 ENYDDFYYGKGSTY

-381 NEIKNETTADINKA
+381 TEIKNETTADVNKA

-402 DDARSYHLADLILQ
+402 DDARSFHLADLILQ
-416 HNIQVFALNENIT
+416 HDIKVFALKEDIT
-429 VNGQEFKKETSY
+429 VNGKQFKKESSY

-459 RTTFEDSLFYDISAW
+459 RTTFQDSLFYDISAW
-474 TYPMAFGLDYMALNS
+474 TYPMAFHLDFMALNS
-489 RILNLASVR
+489 RILNLASVT
-498 QVEKNSL
+498 QVDKNTFA
-505 QLAPGKV
+505 QAPGKV
-512 LGEAGAYQYAME
+512 IGEAGAYQYALE

-542 LVRVTNAEFST
+542 LVRVSNAEFST
-553 PEGKTFRR
+553 AEGKTFGR
-561 GTILIDKGE
+561 GTLLIDKGE
-570 SGMDHAAFFAK
+570 SGMDNQAFFAK
-581 LQEIA
+581 LREIA
-586 QFAHVDIHAISTGY
+586 LGSHVDIHALTTGY
-600 TTGINMGSTYISKL
+600 TGGANLGSTFMAPLK
-614 ETPSVALLV
+614 TPNVALLV
-623 DGGVDSYEAG
+623 DGGVDSGEAG
-633 EIWHLLDQRMQMP
+633 EIWHLLDQRMKMP
-646 VTLLPME
+646 VTLLPLDAV
-653 SVAGANLSRYN
+653 SGANLSRYN

-669 DGNYGRLGQSG
+669 DGNYGRLGQAG
-680 ANALKNWVSQGNTL
+680 ATAIKNWVSQGNTL

-703 LAQNEIGKFSF
+703 LAQNEIGNFTF
-714 REVQNAEKGLQKS
+714 RTVDNAEKGLQKN
-727 YADYENAT
+727 YADFENAT

-743 IFKGK
+743 IFKAN
-748 LDITHPVGYG
+748 LDTTHPIGYG
-758 YTDSDIH
+758 YSEKEIY
-765 TFRNDNFFLEPSEN
+765 TFRNDNFFLEPSAN

-805 QESAVIRVSS
+805 KESAVIRVAG

-849 IISGGTAR
+849 VIDGGTTR

>member
-1 MKKFQPMKKYTLSV
+1 MKKYTFAV
-15 LLALIASLTFAQD
+15 LLALFSSLSFAQD
-28 LSYYLPKGYTYN
+28 LSYYLPSGYTYN

-45 PKQVLGY
+45 PKQILGY

-57 HVTHDQLVIYMKAVA
+57 HVTHDQLVMYMKAVA

-94 LTITAPAN
+94 LTITSPSN
-102 LAKLDQIK
+102 LSKLDQIK
-110 AERAKL
+110 AERVKL
-116 REPGASVNIQNIPVV
+116 RDPGASLAIDKMPVV
-131 MFMGYSVHGN
+131 MYMGYSVHGN

-161 IASELENII
+161 ISADLDNII

-192 KAYVMNGDPAQR
+192 KAFNMNGDAAGR
-204 ELNEAWPRG
+204 EYNEAWPRG

-266 VEARVHPL
+266 VPARMHPL
-274 TPKKNFELT
+274 TPAKNFELT
-283 SKIGTYHA
+283 EKIGTYHA
-291 KALDEIGSLYFT
+291 KALDQIGSLYYNQ
-303 KENYDDFYYGKGSTY
+303 ENYDDFYYGKGSTY

-381 NEIKNETTADINKA
+381 KGIKTETDTDTNKA
-395 YIFGAKE
+395 YIFGAKD
-402 DDARSYHLADLILQ
+402 DDARSFHLADLILQ
-416 HNIQVFALNENIT
+416 HDIKVFALNENIT
-429 VNGQEFKKETSY
+429 LNGQEFKKETSY

-459 RTTFEDSLFYDISAW
+459 RTTFQDSLFYDISAW
-474 TYPMAFGLDYMALNS
+474 TYPMAFHLDFMALNS
-489 RILNLASVR
+489 RILNLASV
-498 QVEKNSL
+498 KLIDKANFK
-505 QLAPGKV
+505 LAPGQV
-512 LGEAGAYQYAME
+512 IGEAGAYQYAME

-542 LVRVTNAEFST
+542 LVRVSNAEFT
-553 PEGKTFRR
+553 TTEGKKFGR

-570 SGMDHAAFFAK
+570 TGMNNQAFFAK
-581 LQEIA
+581 LQEVA
-586 QFAHVDIHAISTGY
+586 KSAHVDIHAISTGY
-600 TTGINMGSTYISKL
+600 TGGANLGSTFM
-614 ETPSVALLV
+614 TPLKTPQIALLV
-623 DGGVDSYEAG
+623 DGGVDSGEAG

-646 VTLLPME
+646 VTLLPVG
-653 SVAGANLSRYN
+653 SVTSVNLDRYN

-669 DGNYGRLGQSG
+669 DGSYNSLGKMG
-680 ANALKNWVSQGNTL
+680 AEKLKEWTSKGGTL
-694 VAKGGALRW
+694 VAKGGALRF
-703 LAQNEIGKFSF
+703 LAANEIGNFTF
-714 REVQNAEKGLQKS
+714 RTVDNAEKGVQKS
-727 YADYENAT
+727 YANFENAT
-735 GSKQTFGA
+735 GAKGTFGA
-743 IFKGK
+743 IFKAN
-748 LDITHPVGYG
+748 LDVTHPIGYG
-758 YTDSDIH
+758 YSQKEIY
-765 TFRNDNFFLEPSEN
+765 TFRNDNFFMEVSPN
-779 PYANPLVYTANPL
+779 PYANPLVYTADPL

-797 HPSNLPGV
+797 HPSNLPGI
-805 QESAVIRVSS
+805 QNGSVIRISGV
-815 QGRGRI
+815 GRGRI
-821 IGFADNPNF
+821 VGFADNPNF

-849 IISGGTAR
+849 VIDGGTAR

>member
-1 MKKFQPMKKYTLSV
+1 MKKIIAVL
-15 LLALIASLTFAQD
+15 LLALISQFTVAQD

-40 PAIPT
+40 SKVPT

-57 HVTHDQLVIYMKAVA
+57 HVTHDQLVMYMKAVA
-72 EASDR
+72 AASDR
-77 VIFEETGRSYE
+77 VKFEETGRSYE

-94 LTITAPAN
+94 LTISAPAN

-110 AERAKL
+110 ADRAKL
-116 REPGASVNIQNIPVV
+116 RDPAATVNIANMPVV
-131 MFMGYSVHGN
+131 LFMGYSVHGN
-141 EPSGANASLLAAYH
+141 EPSGANAALLAAYH

-161 IASELENII
+161 IEADLKDMV

-192 KAYVMNGDPAQR
+192 KAYNMNGDPAQR

-247 IHLDFHE
+247 VHLDFHE
-254 MGTNSTFFFQPG
+254 MGSNSTFFFQPG
-266 VEARVHPL
+266 VPSRVHPL
-274 TPKKNFELT
+274 TPTKNFELT
-283 SKIGTYHA
+283 EKIGTYHA
-291 KALDEIGSLYFT
+291 KALDKIGSLYYNQ
-303 KENYDDFYYGKGSTY
+303 ENYDDFYYGKGSTY
-318 PDVQGSIGILFE
+318 PDVQGSVGILFE

-336 HLQESANGMLSFP
+336 HLQETDNGMLSFP

-362 YQAAKEMRVELNQW
+362 YQATKEMRVELNQW

-381 NEIKNETTADINKA
+381 SDIKKETDADINKA

-402 DDARSYHLADLILQ
+402 EDARSYHLADLILQ
-416 HNIQVFALNENIT
+416 HDIKLFSLKEDLVI
-429 VNGQEFKKETSY
+429 NGKQFKKENSY

-459 RTTFEDSLFYDISAW
+459 RTTFQDSLFYDISAW
-474 TYPMAFGLDYMALNS
+474 TYPMAFGVDFMALNS
-489 RILNLASVR
+489 RIVNLANVSPVDKASFA
-498 QVEKNSL
+498 Q
-505 QLAPGKV
+505 APGKV
-512 LGEAGAYQYAME
+512 IGAAGAYQYAME
-524 WTDYYAPKAAYQL
+524 WNDYYAPKAAYKL
-537 LKAGF
+537 LKAGL
-542 LVRVTNAEFST
+542 LVRVATKEFST
-553 PEGKTFRR
+553 ADGKTFGR
-561 GTILIDKGE
+561 GTLLIDKGE
-570 SGMDHAAFFAK
+570 SGLDAQAFFSK
-581 LQEIA
+581 LEEVA
-586 QFAHVDIHAISTGY
+586 QFAYVDIHALTTGY
-600 TTGINMGSTYISKL
+600 TQGANLGSTFML
-614 ETPSVALLV
+614 PLNTPTIALLV
-623 DGGVDSYEAG
+623 DGGVDSGEAG

-646 VTLLPME
+646 VTLLPLE
-653 SVAGANLSRYN
+653 SVSSSNLDRYS

-669 DGNYGRLGQSG
+669 DGSYGQLGQSG
-680 ANALKNWVSQGNTL
+680 AAAIKTWVSKGNTL

-703 LAQNEIGKFSF
+703 LAQNEIGNFTF
-714 REVQNAEKGLQKS
+714 RKVDNAEKGLQKN
-727 YADYENAT
+727 YADFENAT
-735 GSKQTFGA
+735 GAKQTFGA
-743 IFKGK
+743 IFKST
-748 LDITHPVGYG
+748 LDTTHPIGYG
-758 YTDSDIH
+758 YTSSELF
-765 TFRNDNFFLEPSEN
+765 TFRNDNFFLEPSAN
-779 PYANPLVYTANPL
+779 PYSNPLVYTANPL

-805 QESAVIRVSS
+805 QQSAVIRIAG

-821 IGFADNPNF
+821 VGFADNPNF

-849 IISGGTAR
+849 VIDGGTAR

>member
-1 MKKFQPMKKYTLSV
+1 MKKYTLTV
-15 LLALIASLTFAQD
+15 LLALVTLLSFGQD

-40 PAIPT
+40 PAVPT
-45 PKQVLGY
+45 PKDVLGY

-57 HVTHDQLVIYMKAVA
+57 HVTHDQLVMYMKAVA
-72 EASDR
+72 AASDR
-77 VIFEETGRSYE
+77 VKFEETGRSYE

-94 LTITAPAN
+94 LTITSPSN
-102 LAKLDQIK
+102 LGKLDQIK

-116 REPGASVNIQNIPVV
+116 RVPGSSVDIQNMPVV
-131 MFMGYSVHGN
+131 MFMGYSIHGN
-141 EPSGANASLLAAYH
+141 EPSGANAALVAAYH

-161 IASELENII
+161 IAADLENIV

-234 RNRVRV
+234 RNRVKV

-266 VEARVHPL
+266 VPSRVHPL

-283 SKIGTYHA
+283 EKIGTYHA
-291 KALDEIGSLYFT
+291 KALDQIGSLYYNQ
-303 KENYDDFYYGKGSTY
+303 ENYDDFYYGKGSTY

-362 YQAAKEMRVELNQW
+362 FQAAKEMRVELNQW

-381 NEIKNETTADINKA
+381 TEIKNETTADVNKA

-416 HNIQVFALNENIT
+416 HDIKVFALNENIT
-429 VNGQEFKKETSY
+429 VNGKEFQKETSY

-459 RTTFEDSLFYDISAW
+459 RTTFQDSLFYDISAW
-474 TYPMAFGLDYMALNS
+474 TYPMAFHLDFMALNS
-489 RILNLASVR
+489 RILNLASVTEVNKSNFA
-498 QVEKNSL
+498 Q
-505 QLAPGKV
+505 APGKV
-512 LGEAGAYQYAME
+512 IGQAGAYQYALE

-542 LVRVTNAEFST
+542 LVRVSNTEFST
-553 PEGKTFRR
+553 AEGKTFGR

-570 SGMDHAAFFAK
+570 SELDNQAFFAK

-586 QFAHVDIHAISTGY
+586 QAAHVDIHALTTGY
-600 TTGINMGSTYISKL
+600 TAGANLGSTFM
-614 ETPSVALLV
+614 TPLKTPNVALLV
-623 DGGVDSYEAG
+623 DGGVDSGEAG
-633 EIWHLLDQRMQMP
+633 EIWHLLDQRMKMP
-646 VTLLPME
+646 VTLLPIDA
-653 SVAGANLSRYN
+653 VAGANLARYN

-669 DGNYGRLGQSG
+669 DGNYGRLGQAG
-680 ANALKNWVSQGNTL
+680 ATAIKNWVSQGNTL
-694 VAKGGALRW
+694 VAKGGAIRW
-703 LAQNEIGKFSF
+703 LIQNEIGNFALRS
-714 REVQNAEKGLQKS
+714 VDNSEKGLQKS
-727 YADYENAT
+727 YADFENAT
-735 GSKQTFGA
+735 GAKGTFGA
-743 IFKGK
+743 IFKAN
-748 LDITHPVGYG
+748 LDTTHPVGYG
-758 YTDSDIH
+758 YQEKEIF
-765 TFRNDNFFLEPSEN
+765 TFRNDNFFLEPSAN
-779 PYANPLVYTANPL
+779 PYANPLVYTADPL

-805 QESAVIRVSS
+805 KESAVIRISG

-821 IGFADNPNF
+821 IGFADNMNF
-830 RAFWFGTNKLFMNS
+830 RAFWFGTNKLFMNA

-849 IISGGTAR
+849 VIDGGTTR

>member
-1 MKKFQPMKKYTLSV
+1 MKRYTFAV
-15 LLALIASLTFAQD
+15 LLALFSTLSFAQD
-28 LSYYLPKGYTYN
+28 LSYYLPSGYTYN

-57 HVTHDQLVIYMKAVA
+57 HVTHDQLVMYMKAVA

-94 LTITAPAN
+94 LTITSPAN
-102 LAKLDQIK
+102 LTKLDQIK

-116 REPGASVNIQNIPVV
+116 RDPGATVSIENMPVV

-161 IASELENII
+161 ISADLENII

-192 KAYVMNGDPAQR
+192 KAFSMNGDPAGR
-204 ELNEAWPRG
+204 EYNEAWPRG

-266 VEARVHPL
+266 VPARMHPL
-274 TPKKNFELT
+274 TPDKNFELT
-283 SKIGTYHA
+283 EKIGTYHA
-291 KALDEIGSLYFT
+291 KALDEIGSLYYNQ
-303 KENYDDFYYGKGSTY
+303 ENYDDFYYGKGSTY

-381 NEIKNETTADINKA
+381 KEIKTETDTDSNKA
-395 YIFGAKE
+395 YIFGTKD
-402 DDARSYHLADLILQ
+402 DDARSFHLADLILQ
-416 HNIQVFALNENIT
+416 HDIKVFSLNENIT
-429 VNGQEFKKETSY
+429 LNGQEFKKETSY

-459 RTTFEDSLFYDISAW
+459 RTTFKDSLFYDISAW
-474 TYPMAFGLDYMALNS
+474 TYPMAFHLDFMALNS
-489 RILNLASVR
+489 KILNLASVK
-498 QVEKNSL
+498 QVNKDNFE
-505 QLAPGKV
+505 LAPGQV
-512 LGEAGAYQYAME
+512 VGEPGAYQYALE

-542 LVRVTNAEFST
+542 LVRVSNAEFTT
-553 PEGKTFRR
+553 PEGKKFGR

-570 SGMDHAAFFAK
+570 SALDDQAFFAK
-581 LQEIA
+581 LQEVA
-586 QFAHVDIHAISTGY
+586 KSTNVDIHAISTGY
-600 TTGINMGSTYISKL
+600 TAGANMGSTFMAPLK
-614 ETPSVALLV
+614 TPQIALLV
-623 DGGVDSYEAG
+623 DGGVDSGEAG

-646 VTLLPME
+646 VTLLPVG
-653 SVAGANLSRYN
+653 SVNSVNLDRYN

-669 DGNYGRLGQSG
+669 DGNYNSLGKMG
-680 ANALKNWVSQGNTL
+680 AEKLKEWTSKGGTL
-694 VAKGGALRW
+694 VAKGGALRF
-703 LAQNEIGKFSF
+703 LSTNEIGNFTF
-714 REVQNAEKGLQKS
+714 RTVENAETGVQKS
-727 YADYENAT
+727 YANFENAT
-735 GSKQTFGA
+735 GAKGTFGA
-743 IFKGK
+743 IFKAN
-748 LDITHPVGYG
+748 LDITHPIGYG
-758 YTDSDIH
+758 YSEKEIY
-765 TFRNDNFFLEPSEN
+765 TFRNDNFFMEVSPN
-779 PYANPLVYTANPL
+779 PYANPLVYTADPL

-797 HPSNLPGV
+797 HPSNLPGI
-805 QESAVIRVSS
+805 QNGSVIRISGV
-815 QGRGRI
+815 GRGRI
-821 IGFADNPNF
+821 VGFADNPNF

-849 IISGGTAR
+849 VIDGGTAR

>member
-1 MKKFQPMKKYTLSV
+1 MRRFSFV
-15 LLALIASLTFAQD
+15 FLLALLANLSWAQD

-40 PAIPT
+40 PSVPT

-57 HVTHDQLVIYMKAVA
+57 HVTHDQLVMYMKAVA
-72 EASDR
+72 AASDR
-77 VIFEETGRSYE
+77 VKFEETGRSYE

-94 LTITAPAN
+94 LTITSPSN
-102 LAKLDQIK
+102 LGKLDQIK

-116 REPGASVNIQNIPVV
+116 REPGSSVNIQNMPVV

-161 IASELENII
+161 IAADLENIV

-234 RNRVRV
+234 RNRVKV

-266 VEARVHPL
+266 VPSRVHPL

-283 SKIGTYHA
+283 EKIGTYHA
-291 KALDEIGSLYFT
+291 KALDQIGSLYYNQ
-303 KENYDDFYYGKGSTY
+303 ENYDDFYYGKGSTY

-362 YQAAKEMRVELNQW
+362 YQAAKEMRMELNQW

-381 NEIKNETTADINKA
+381 TEIKNETTADVNKA

-402 DDARSYHLADLILQ
+402 DDARSFHLADLILQ
-416 HNIQVFALNENIT
+416 HDIKVFALKEDIT
-429 VNGQEFKKETSY
+429 VNGKQFKKESSY

-459 RTTFEDSLFYDISAW
+459 RTTFQDSLFYDISAW
-474 TYPMAFGLDYMALNS
+474 TYPMAFHLDFMALNS
-489 RILNLASVR
+489 RILNLASVT
-498 QVEKNSL
+498 QVDKNNFA
-505 QLAPGKV
+505 QAPGKV
-512 LGEAGAYQYAME
+512 IGEAGAYQYALE

-542 LVRVTNAEFST
+542 LVRVSNAEFST
-553 PEGKTFRR
+553 AEGKTFGR
-561 GTILIDKGE
+561 GTLLIDKGE
-570 SGMDHAAFFAK
+570 SGMDNQAFFAK
-581 LQEIA
+581 LREIA
-586 QFAHVDIHAISTGY
+586 LGSHVDIHALTTGY
-600 TTGINMGSTYISKL
+600 TGGANLGSTFMAPLK
-614 ETPSVALLV
+614 TPNVALLV
-623 DGGVDSYEAG
+623 DGGVDSGEAG
-633 EIWHLLDQRMQMP
+633 EIWHLLDQRMKMP
-646 VTLLPME
+646 VTLLPLDAVG
-653 SVAGANLSRYN
+653 STNLARYN

-669 DGNYGRLGQSG
+669 DGNYGRLGQAG
-680 ANALKNWVSQGNTL
+680 ATAIKNWVSQGNTL

-703 LAQNEIGKFSF
+703 LAQNEIGNFTF
-714 REVQNAEKGLQKS
+714 RTVDNAEKGLQKN
-727 YADYENAT
+727 YADFENAT

-743 IFKGK
+743 IFKAN
-748 LDITHPVGYG
+748 LDTTHPIGYG
-758 YTDSDIH
+758 YSEKEIY
-765 TFRNDNFFLEPSEN
+765 TFRNDNFFLEPSAN
-779 PYANPLVYTANPL
+779 PFANPLVYTANPL

-805 QESAVIRVSS
+805 KESAVIRVAG

-849 IISGGTAR
+849 VIDGGTTR

>member
-1 MKKFQPMKKYTLSV
+1 MKKYTLAV
-15 LLALIASLTFAQD
+15 LLALFATLTFAQD

-40 PAIPT
+40 PAVPT

-57 HVTHDQLVIYMKAVA
+57 HVTHDQLVMYMKAVA
-72 EASDR
+72 TASDR

-94 LTITAPAN
+94 LTITAPNN
-102 LAKLDQIK
+102 LARLDQIK

-116 REPGASVNIQNIPVV
+116 RDPGATVNVQNMPVV

-161 IASELENII
+161 ISEELENIV

-266 VEARVHPL
+266 VPSRVHPL

-283 SKIGTYHA
+283 EKIGTYHA
-291 KALDEIGSLYFT
+291 KALDQIGSLYYNQ
-303 KENYDDFYYGKGSTY
+303 ENYDDFYYGKGSTY

-362 YQAAKEMRVELNQW
+362 YEAAKEMRVELNKW

-381 NEIKNETTADINKA
+381 TEIKNETTADVNKA
-395 YIFGAKE
+395 YIFGAKD

-416 HNIQVFALNENIT
+416 HDIKVFALNENIT
-429 VNGQEFKKETSY
+429 VNGQEFKKESSY

-489 RILNLASVR
+489 RILNLASVK
-498 QVEKNSL
+498 QVDKSSFSM
-505 QLAPGKV
+505 APGKV
-512 LGEAGAYQYAME
+512 IGQAGAYQYAME

-542 LVRVTNAEFST
+542 LVRVANAEFKT
-553 PEGKTFRR
+553 PDGKTFGR
-561 GTILIDKGE
+561 GTILIDKGT
-570 SGMDHAAFFAK
+570 SGLDNTAFFAK

-586 QFAHVDIHAISTGY
+586 GFAHVDIHAINTGY
-600 TTGINMGSTYISKL
+600 TSGINMGSTFINPL
-614 ETPSVALLV
+614 QTPSIALLV

-633 EIWHLLDQRMQMP
+633 EIWHLLDQRMKMP
-646 VTLLPME
+646 VTLLPLE

-669 DGNYGRLGQSG
+669 DGNYSRLGQAG
-680 ANALKNWVSQGNTL
+680 ATALKAWVSQGNTL

-703 LAQNEIGKFSF
+703 LKQNEIGSF
-714 REVQNAEKGLQKS
+714 EFRNVENAEKGLQKS
-727 YADYENAT
+727 YADYENST

-743 IFKGK
+743 IFKGN
-748 LDITHPVGYG
+748 LDLTHPIGYG
-758 YTDSDIH
+758 YSNKEIY
-765 TFRNDNFFLEPSEN
+765 TFRNDNFFLEPSSN

-797 HPSNLPGV
+797 HPSNAPGV
-805 QESAVIRVSS
+805 KQSAVVTISG

-821 IGFADNPNF
+821 IAFADNPNF

-849 IISGGTAR
+849 VISGATTR